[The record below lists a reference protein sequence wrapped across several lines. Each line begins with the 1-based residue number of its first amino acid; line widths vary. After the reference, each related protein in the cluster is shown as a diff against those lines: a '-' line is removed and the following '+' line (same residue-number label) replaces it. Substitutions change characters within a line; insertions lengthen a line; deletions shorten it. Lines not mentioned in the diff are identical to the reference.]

1 MKKRTTWRQPCRAMR
16 CRRPRYTFHL
26 RMLITEVAAKVVS
39 RTRSIIIIM
48 TDMVPATPSTWFSSR
63 PPTCSSFACDQTH
76 TSQSQQAT
84 SVYNSEELVN
94 LWPILSFSRVP
105 PSPPL
110 SISSYRI
117 AIRMCRSFVQPTM
130 NGVFEEFRA
139 VSFSTWF
146 SWLQNSY
153 HFK

>member
-48 TDMVPATPSTWFSSR
+48 TDMIPATPSTWFSSR

-76 TSQSQQAT
+76 TFQSQQAT

-94 LWPILSFSRVP
+94 LWPISSFSRVL
-105 PSPPL
+105 PSPYPHTL
-110 SISSYRI
+110 IMTHSDK
-117 AIRMCRSFVQPTM
+117 
-130 NGVFEEFRA
+130 N
-139 VSFSTWF
+139 VSFLRSTNHERGIRRIQDCKF
-146 SWLQNSY
+146 FNMIFVTPEFLP
-153 HFK
+153 F